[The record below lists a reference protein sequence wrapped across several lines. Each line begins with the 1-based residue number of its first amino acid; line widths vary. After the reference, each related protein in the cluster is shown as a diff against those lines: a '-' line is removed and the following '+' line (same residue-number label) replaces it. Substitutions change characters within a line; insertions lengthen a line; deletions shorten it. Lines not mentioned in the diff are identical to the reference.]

1 MLEARRF
8 ISGAEGH
15 GVAPELAMPPQRQA
29 LSSPVKP
36 RYTPAREK
44 KEKADILALRLP
56 GQDVGHGF
64 GGLVWT
70 KVGWDDGEARRSL

>member
-1 MLEARRF
+1 ME
-8 ISGAEGH
+8 
-15 GVAPELAMPPQRQA
+15 VAPELAMPPQRQA

-44 KEKADILALRLP
+44 KENADIFFLLFACQGKTL
-56 GQDVGHGF
+56 GMVS